1 MAGRAQRRVAQRQEQ
16 LRMAAV
22 TQPESKGSDEDED
35 EDEQEDIRPVR
46 KAQPSAFAMV
56 RFHIAGCG
64 CLNDD

>member
-1 MAGRAQRRVAQRQEQ
+1 
-16 LRMAAV
+16 MAAV